1 MLQACLNGNRTKHE
15 HAAVPYTPFELA
27 ADAALVVRAGAHELH
42 LHPRADDG
50 TESLRSV
57 EVAATLRAVR
67 AQVPGVLVGISTH
80 AGIPS
85 PTPLAALLATWTEL
99 PDYVSINLGE
109 AAAPDLWHAAACRG
123 IAVEAG
129 LSSVADAQRLLQ
141 VVPPATCCRLLVEIA
156 EQTLE
161 EALHTAHAILRT
173 MRAFQPQV
181 PRLLHGTDATMW
193 PLFQVALEQ
202 HLSVRIGL
210 EDGLQLPSGALATGN
225 EQLLQQ
231 AAAQLSAQRREAP
244 LRPVVQPFNQGH

>member
-15 HAAVPYTPFELA
+15 HAAVPYTPCELA
-27 ADAALVVRAGAHELH
+27 TDARHAVRAGAQQLH
-42 LHPRADDG
+42 LHPRAADG
-50 TESLRSV
+50 SESLCAGD
-57 EVAATLRAVR
+57 VAAALRAVR

-80 AGIPS
+80 AGIPAS
-85 PTPLAALLATWTEL
+85 VPLATLLTTWTEL

-109 AAAPDLWHAAACRG
+109 VAALDLWHSATRRG

-141 VVPPATCCRLLVEIA
+141 IATPATCCRLLVEVA
-156 EQTLE
+156 EQNLE
-161 EALHTAHAILRT
+161 EALRTAHTILHAT
-173 MRAFQPQV
+173 QAFQPPV

-202 HLSVRIGL
+202 RLSTRIGL

-225 EQLLQQ
+225 AQLLQQ
-231 AAAQLSAQRREAP
+231 ATAQLSAQR
-244 LRPVVQPFNQGH
+244 Q